1 MSTMEGVDDDE
12 DGEVEVDND
21 GVVVVVMEGER
32 LRKVTSG
39 ASVQM
44 ILLVSFFIF
53 AVKIQVVEMEYKQ
66 RIDRPKGSTENERET
81 YGSYQ

>member
-39 ASVQM
+39 AS
-44 ILLVSFFIF
+44 I
-53 AVKIQVVEMEYKQ
+53 
-66 RIDRPKGSTENERET
+66 G
-81 YGSYQ
+81 